1 MLRKRSSSSTASPL
15 HESDAPH
22 ARLPMIAVTAP
33 PPSPPVFL
41 DKEEQKGDEDED
53 EQHEGAQENQE
64 ATPQQDDGQLLS
76 IPASALPSR
85 RMTAVRTAALDAD
98 SRAIS
103 PAAISDQSIV
113 PDAEDMAIIMS
124 RTRKRARASVQCL
137 ICFED
142 IPCNADSEADATD
155 DAADDATADGNSLG
169 EQQED
174 KEYWTCHSG
183 CVVCK
188 GCLTIFLRHKIYDNG
203 FYNMQ
208 CPGYCQE
215 TLAYSDFAHAN
226 VDSGIKQQV
235 KVGLALASN
244 PDLILYVTRPT
255 ASRLMCQPHAR
266 THRERERET
275 HTHTQAHSHT
285 QPHTATH
292 THPPSCSNSPLPPF
306 FFFLPSSFPLP
317 QTASMQVPPMQ
328 RADRQQDKPS
338 QPAVHTLQHLLLLLS
353 QPRAPGARVRAK
365 DTWAEAARGRPAVAV
380 AKHPQMQQVQAPD
393 PKERRL

>member
-124 RTRKRARASVQCL
+124 RTRKRARASVQ
-137 ICFED
+137 
-142 IPCNADSEADATD
+142 A
-155 DAADDATADGNSLG
+155 
-169 EQQED
+169 
-174 KEYWTCHSG
+174 
-183 CVVCK
+183 
-188 GCLTIFLRHKIYDNG
+188 R
-203 FYNMQ
+203 
-208 CPGYCQE
+208 
-215 TLAYSDFAHAN
+215 
-226 VDSGIKQQV
+226 
-235 KVGLALASN
+235 
-244 PDLILYVTRPT
+244 
-255 ASRLMCQPHAR
+255 SRTYA
-266 THRERERET
+266 
-275 HTHTQAHSHT
+275 
-285 QPHTATH
+285 
-292 THPPSCSNSPLPPF
+292 
-306 FFFLPSSFPLP
+306 
-317 QTASMQVPPMQ
+317 
-328 RADRQQDKPS
+328 
-338 QPAVHTLQHLLLLLS
+338 
-353 QPRAPGARVRAK
+353 
-365 DTWAEAARGRPAVAV
+365 
-380 AKHPQMQQVQAPD
+380 
-393 PKERRL
+393 